1 VILTAAVIT
10 VSDSCANGKREDLSG
25 AAVAA
30 LLTNSGYQVT
40 ERAIVADEIR
50 DIQTALLAC
59 ADENPPVRLI
69 VTTGGTGIT
78 ARDVTPEATVAICDK
93 LLPGISE
100 LMRSEGRAQTLLSVL
115 SRGVCGTR
123 ARSLI
128 LNLPGSPQ
136 GALASLKI
144 AMPLIP
150 HALDLL
156 DGNTRH
162 SA

>member
-30 LLTNSGYQVT
+30 LLTNSGYAVT
-40 ERAIVADEIR
+40 ERAIVADELR
-50 DIQTALLAC
+50 DIQTALLAY

-100 LMRSEGRAQTLLSVL
+100 LMRSEGRAQTPLSVL
-115 SRGVCGTR
+115 SRGLCGTR

-144 AMPLIP
+144 ALPLIP

>member
-1 VILTAAVIT
+1 MILTAAVIT

-30 LLTNSGYQVT
+30 LLTNSGYKVT
-40 ERAIVADEIR
+40 ERAIVADEVR

-59 ADENPPVRLI
+59 TDESPAVRLVI
-69 VTTGGTGIT
+69 TTGGTGIT
-78 ARDVTPEATVAICDK
+78 VRDVTPEATAAVCDR
-93 LLPGISE
+93 LLPGVSE
-100 LMRSEGRAQTLLSVL
+100 LIRSEGRAQTPLSAL
-115 SRGVCGTR
+115 SRGICGTR

-136 GALASLKI
+136 GALESLKI
-144 AMPLIP
+144 ALPLLP

-156 DGNTRH
+156 DGNTSH

>member
-1 VILTAAVIT
+1 MILTAAVIT

-30 LLTNSGYQVT
+30 LLANSGYAVT
-40 ERAIVADEIR
+40 ERAIVADELR

-100 LMRSEGRAQTLLSVL
+100 LIRSEGRAQTPLSVL

-144 AMPLIP
+144 ALPLIP